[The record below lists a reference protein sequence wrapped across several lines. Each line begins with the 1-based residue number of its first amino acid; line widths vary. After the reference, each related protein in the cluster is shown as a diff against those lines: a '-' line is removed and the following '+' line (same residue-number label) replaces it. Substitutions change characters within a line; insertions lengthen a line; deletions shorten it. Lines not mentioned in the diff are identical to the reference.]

1 MTPPVSARTA
11 VADVPSAVPAVAG
24 HVDLESHQDRTDL
37 RGRSLSTVLMTTD
50 AVGGVWRY
58 TIDLARGLRDRGVQT
73 TVAVMGPAPSAAQRR
88 EAESLGVHLVDRPFR
103 LEWMEDP
110 WADVKRAGD
119 WLLAL
124 ERTVRPQIVHL
135 NGYSHAAL
143 PWSVPVVVVAHSCV
157 RTWWKA
163 VKGEPAPPWLAQYT
177 HEVAAGLA
185 AACMV
190 IAPTAAMLDSLAA
203 EYGRPRQSRV
213 IPNGCGAIDSG
224 EPPLG
229 SKEPLI
235 FSAGRVWDDAK
246 NISALSAVAAELT
259 WPVYV
264 AGECRQPGKSQAEL
278 HAVHL
283 VGCLAQADLAQW
295 YRRASIYALPARYE
309 PFGLSVLEAA
319 SAGCALVLGDIGSLR
334 ENWADAALFVPADDH
349 AALGSAI
356 QHLIDDPETRMDLTR
371 RAFARASS
379 FTLNRTTEEYLRVY
393 EGLI

>member
-1 MTPPVSARTA
+1 
-11 VADVPSAVPAVAG
+11 
-24 HVDLESHQDRTDL
+24 
-37 RGRSLSTVLMTTD
+37 MTTD

-73 TVAVMGPAPSAAQRR
+73 TIAVMGPAPSTAQRR
-88 EAESLGVHLVDRPFR
+88 EADSIGVHLVDRPFR

-110 WADVKRAGD
+110 WPDVKRAGD

-124 ERTVRPQIVHL
+124 ERTVRPEIVHL

-163 VKGEPAPPWLAQYT
+163 VKGEPAPPSLAQYT
-177 HEVAAGLA
+177 DEVAAGLA
-185 AACMV
+185 AARMV
-190 IAPTAAMLDSLAA
+190 IAPTAAMMDTLAA
-203 EYGRPRQSRV
+203 EYGCPRQFRV
-213 IPNGCGAIDSG
+213 IPNGCAAVDCGA
-224 EPPLG
+224 PPLG

-246 NISALSAVAAELT
+246 NISALSAVAAELA
-259 WPVYV
+259 WPIYV
-264 AGECRQPGKSQAEL
+264 AGDCRQPGKPRAEL
-278 HAVHL
+278 PSVHL
-283 VGCLAQADLAQW
+283 LGCLDQTDLAQW

-319 SAGCALVLGDIGSLR
+319 CAGCALVLGDLASLR
-334 ENWADAALFVPADDH
+334 ENWADAALFVPPDDH
-349 AALGSAI
+349 RALGAAI
-356 QHLIDDPETRMDLTR
+356 QQLIEEPETRMELTR
-371 RAFARASS
+371 RAYARASS

-393 EGLI
+393 EGLIS